1 MGLTCLLWKSAT
13 GLTKCVNPLQFCKGE
28 ANVKAFREKLQP
40 FRETLQKYHFLGG
53 TSPCYADIYLL
64 GFFMVCL
71 LSPVFPWPH
80 YVMCSRMTLI
90 LARPVCLVPDFLKP

>member
-1 MGLTCLLWKSAT
+1 MGLTCLLWKSAI
-13 GLTKCVNPLQFCKGE
+13 GLTKCVKTLQFCKGE

-71 LSPVFPWPH
+71 PPVPSLPMATLCHVQPH
-80 YVMCSRMTLI
+80 DCASLPY
-90 LARPVCLVPDFLKP
+90 PG